1 MNRRFAVEL
10 RAAEVSG
17 NTLTG
22 HAAVF
27 GQVAEVR
34 GGWEAIAPSAF
45 DEALARP
52 DDVVALRDHNPE
64 LLLGRISSGTLRLST
79 DSEGLAFEVDLPD
92 TAYARD
98 VRELVGRGDLAGAS
112 FGFVPGTDELGHAP
126 DGRQLRTHTSV
137 RRLVDVS
144 VVAVPAYGGTD
155 VRLRSY
161 DFAPCIRNRNLILA
175 ARAAL
180 ALGGSNKP

>member
-1 MNRRFAVEL
+1 MTRLFAEL
-10 RAAEVSG
+10 RAADVAG

-27 GQVAEVR
+27 GQATQIR
-34 GGWEAIAPSAF
+34 GAWEAIAPGAF
-45 DEALARP
+45 DEVLERG

-64 LLLGRISSGTLRLST
+64 LLLGRTRSGTLRLST
-79 DSEGLAFEVDLPD
+79 DENGLRFEVDLPE
-92 TAYARD
+92 TEYARD

-112 FGFVPGTDELGHAP
+112 FGFLPGRDELGTAR

-137 RRLVDVS
+137 KRLLDVS
-144 VVAVPAYGGTD
+144 VVAMPAYEGTS
-155 VRLRSY
+155 VTLRSV
-161 DFAPCIRNRNLILA
+161 DRLALARRRNLIVA

-180 ALGGSNKP
+180 ALGSLRNDP